1 MKGRTGAIRQKAIDH
16 ATLAAMENHG
26 KRQDASGQS
35 RRVRD
40 EPPLVYGTL
49 DLREAREA
57 HLEGVVRQ
65 AGSRSACLHAVV
77 QFPTGLVPADNPKAQ
92 EWMLQEAV
100 GFMDDF
106 HGGGA
111 VFAARL
117 DRDEAGRHTV
127 DVFLMPTYDRTTKDG
142 RTERRASV
150 SRFSKQAAKA
160 RFGTDDRRA
169 QGSALQAAWHE
180 HLTATGRLKG
190 LEPPTP
196 KATTTRDR
204 LEPEVYGL
212 RQDEARVDVAKRGVK
227 AANEVIQAQWA
238 ALDAGQREL
247 EAGKR
252 ELEARAAA
260 VAEDARAA
268 AELASRATRTLLEAD
283 RRVSVADAALRASG
297 RPQEAQQLR
306 EAVGVARRR
315 RPDQESR

>member
-1 MKGRTGAIRQKAIDH
+1 MKGRTGAIRQQAIDH
-16 ATLAAMENHG
+16 ATLAAMEHHG

-180 HLTATGRLKG
+180 HLTATGRLSG

-196 KATTTRDR
+196 KAATTRDR
-204 LEPEVYGL
+204 LEPEAYGL
-212 RQDEARVDVAKRGVK
+212 RQDEARIDAAKKRMRSAQEVFK
-227 AANEVIQAQWA
+227 AQSA
-238 ALDAGQREL
+238 ALDAQRRDL
-247 EAGKR
+247 AAR
-252 ELEARAAA
+252 EAA
-260 VAEDARAA
+260 VAEEARAA
-268 AELASRATRTLLEAD
+268 AELASRATQTLREAD

-297 RPQEAQQLR
+297 RPQEAQKLR
-306 EAVGVARRR
+306 EAVGVARRP
-315 RPDQESR
+315 RPDQEGAR